1 MKTTKIV
8 INGNLKNKTIREIL
22 IQKNI
27 NPETVLIKINNQFIP
42 ISYKINKK
50 TEIEIIKITKWEKW
64 MTQ

>member
-27 NPETVLIKINNQFIP
+27 NPETVLIKINNQFMP

-50 TEIEIIKITKWEKW
+50 TEIEIIKITK
-64 MTQ
+64 

>member
-50 TEIEIIKITKWEKW
+50 TEIEIIKITK
-64 MTQ
+64 

>member
-42 ISYKINKK
+42 ISYKIKK
-50 TEIEIIKITKWEKW
+50 TKIEIIKI
-64 MTQ
+64 